1 MQPREEEPGGLC
13 LTWVVLAAPSCGASC
28 PAAIEE
34 HHVPFVGLLTA
45 QGVWGQVAYF
55 QSRELLQEIREG
67 HPEERRDRKEVW
79 VRWTG
84 PEERFKAQE
93 RALLFQAAVDCPDP
107 VLQSRDPNKQGYHL
121 NLSLWSIS
129 LFLKNL
135 PPVSASHTELG
146 PGTKGQPPP
155 GGDTSAALA
164 SKLYCFKLTAGNQ
177 AAGQAVLRAIAWT

>member
-34 HHVPFVGLLTA
+34 HHVPFAGLLTA

-79 VRWTG
+79 VRWAG
-84 PEERFKAQE
+84 PEGRLKVQE
-93 RALLFQAAVDCPDP
+93 
-107 VLQSRDPNKQGYHL
+107 
-121 NLSLWSIS
+121 
-129 LFLKNL
+129 
-135 PPVSASHTELG
+135 
-146 PGTKGQPPP
+146 
-155 GGDTSAALA
+155 
-164 SKLYCFKLTAGNQ
+164 
-177 AAGQAVLRAIAWT
+177 